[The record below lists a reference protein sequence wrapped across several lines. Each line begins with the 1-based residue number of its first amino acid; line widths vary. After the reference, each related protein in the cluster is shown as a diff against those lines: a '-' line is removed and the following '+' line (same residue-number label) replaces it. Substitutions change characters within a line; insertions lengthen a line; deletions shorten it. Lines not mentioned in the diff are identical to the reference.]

1 MTRRLAAV
9 LAIVSLCASGAGLAV
24 AQDTPRAARERAATE
39 RAPSKLQPTRRGR
52 RVDVS
57 FEDAGLPELV
67 RFVARVTRR
76 RFIVP
81 SQARDLHVT
90 IVSERP
96 VTPTELYEGFL
107 AVLQMNGLTV
117 VRRGRYHVIV
127 GTEDISGQTIPVVT
141 DETAGP
147 RSSAYQLRMIRV
159 RDGSLDDAVELLRH
173 FSSPGGSV
181 SAHAHSR
188 TLLITDTA
196 ENTRRMLA
204 ILRGLREERESDSL
218 FVQRLEHAD
227 AEAIAETL
235 RQVAN

>member
-1 MTRRLAAV
+1 ML
-9 LAIVSLCASGAGLAV
+9 VSICASGVGLAV
-24 AQDTPRAARERAATE
+24 AQDAPRQAEEPRVSE
-39 RAPSKLQPTRRGR
+39 RAPSKLRPTRRGR

-81 SQARDLHVT
+81 SEARDLHVT

-96 VTPTELYEGFL
+96 VTPTELYDGFL

-127 GTEDISGQTIPVVT
+127 GTDDISGQTIPVVT
-141 DETAGP
+141 DETAGA
-147 RSSAYQLRMIRV
+147 RSDAFELRMIRV
-159 RDGSLDDAVELLRH
+159 RDGSLDDAVDLLRH

-188 TLLITDTA
+188 TLLITDTSA
-196 ENTRRMLA
+196 NIRRMVA
-204 ILRGLREERESDSL
+204 ILEGLRDEREADQV
-218 FVQRLEHAD
+218 FVRRLDHAD
-227 AEAIAETL
+227 ADRTAETL
-235 RQVAN
+235 RQVVD

>member
-1 MTRRLAAV
+1 M
-9 LAIVSLCASGAGLAV
+9 
-24 AQDTPRAARERAATE
+24 
-39 RAPSKLQPTRRGR
+39 
-52 RVDVS
+52 
-57 FEDAGLPELV
+57 

-81 SQARDLHVT
+81 SEVRDLHVT

-96 VTPTELYEGFL
+96 VTPAELYDGFL

-127 GTEDISGQTIPVVT
+127 GTDDIAGQTIPVVT
-141 DETAGP
+141 DEMAGP
-147 RSSAYQLRMIRV
+147 RSSYQLRMIRV

-204 ILRGLREERESDSL
+204 ILRGLREERADDSV

-227 AEAIAETL
+227 ADSIAQTL
-235 RQVAN
+235 RAVAD